1 MSAAAKKKA
10 TAQQHAANLRVLA
23 KVAERGD
30 FGHVF
35 THHGQWRRACD
46 LVDAGMLTQKMVVYS
61 ITENIVNYRPA
72 FWLTPAGRTA
82 LAQNGGGK

>member
-1 MSAAAKKKA
+1 
-10 TAQQHAANLRVLA
+10 
-23 KVAERGD
+23 
-30 FGHVF
+30 
-35 THHGQWRRACD
+35 
-46 LVDAGMLTQKMVVYS
+46 MVVYS